1 MLPVINIGPLV
12 LQTPGLVTILGI
24 WLAMTAVEKYAR
36 RIGRNVNQVSN
47 LMLIGLIAGILGAR
61 LSFAAS
67 NLVAFQ
73 ENYLS
78 ILSLSPTMLDPIGG
92 TAVGLIAG
100 LVYGQRQKM
109 TFWETMD
116 LLTPGFAVF
125 MVFLG
130 LSKIVSGEG
139 YGTPTNLPWGVPL
152 WGEKRH
158 PVQVYSILG
167 AGLIILLLFF
177 RREFTRLA
185 PGGLFLGWLSMSS
198 FTSILFETF
207 RGDSII
213 WAGGIRAGQVLAWVV
228 LAITLVL
235 LGKRVQN
242 GISNLDLTDV
252 IRKDSL

>member
-1 MLPVINIGPLV
+1 MLPVVNIGPLV

-36 RIGRNVNQVSN
+36 GLGRNVNQVSN

-67 NLVAFQ
+67 NLAAFQ
-73 ENYLS
+73 GNYLS

-92 TAVGLIAG
+92 TAVGVIAG

-109 TFWETMD
+109 IFWETLD

-125 MVFLG
+125 MIFLG
-130 LSKIVSGEG
+130 LSNLVSGEG
-139 YGTPTNLPWGVPL
+139 YGTPTNLPWGLQL

-158 PVQVYSILG
+158 PAQIYSILG
-167 AGLIILLLFF
+167 AVLIFFLMFF
-177 RREFTRLA
+177 RPGFKGLT

-198 FTSILFETF
+198 LVSIFLETF

-213 WAGGIRAGQVLAWVV
+213 WGGGIRAGQVLSWVV
-228 LAITLVL
+228 LAITLIL
-235 LGKRVQN
+235 LGKRVQPGKDN
-242 GISNLDLTDV
+242 QDLTDMSK
-252 IRKDSL
+252 KDSL